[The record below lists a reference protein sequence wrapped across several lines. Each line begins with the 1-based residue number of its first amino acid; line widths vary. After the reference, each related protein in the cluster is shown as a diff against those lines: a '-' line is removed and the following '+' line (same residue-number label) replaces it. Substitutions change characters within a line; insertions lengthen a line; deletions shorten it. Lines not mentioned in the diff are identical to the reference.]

1 MKNLV
6 FTLVFLF
13 LITLNQASFAAPAKP
28 AAGQSSETS
37 TLGYLYQLTFAAE
50 RLEALKALPI
60 SLRVTTATGE
70 PVTLRNILCDLTM
83 PAMAMPLNRPT
94 LKESGKPGIYQGV
107 ILLTMS
113 GLWQM
118 QITAI
123 DKSGRQDNVVLSFIG
138 LTPTT
143 GEDSDT
149 VNKRLE
155 ELFQNEGK
163 DKK

>member
-6 FTLVFLF
+6 FTLIVLF
-13 LITLNQASFAAPAKP
+13 ILLLNQASFAAPAKP
-28 AAGQSSETS
+28 VAGQISEIS
-37 TLGYLYQLTFAAE
+37 NLGYLYQLTFAAE
-50 RLEALKALPI
+50 RLEALKALPF

-70 PVTLRNILCDLTM
+70 PVTLRDISSSLNM

-113 GLWQM
+113 GLWQL

-138 LTPTT
+138 LNPTT

-163 DKK
+163 NKK